1 MLTPAQIA
9 SFHAQGFLRMPGL
22 IQGPELELLRAESAR
37 VVDQGV
43 ARDGDHHL
51 YHTLADGREAY
62 WRSEDMFRRHACFR
76 AVAVH
81 PQLLENIA
89 QCLGESFY
97 PWNDSLVVKTPGGDA
112 VAWHQD
118 PPYGDPVRT
127 ATYPIP
133 NFTTDIY
140 LDDSDPEN
148 GCVYAIPGHH
158 LVGSVRLDDKSP
170 EELFTRCGAVPVR
183 MQPGDVLLHAL
194 STPHGSHPNRSQRSR
209 RTFYIHYLTEAVY
222 QDSYAAWG
230 KPGWRPQQHA
240 LIERMAAER
249 TALGFEPAWSGAVG
263 LRADGLALTDATLPC
278 TPHAH
283 WQTLAAA
290 IPAEVRRA
298 RKALAPSR
306 AATG

>member
-9 SFHAQGFLRMPGL
+9 TFHAQGFLHMPGL
-22 IQGPELELLRAESAR
+22 IHGPELELLRAESAR
-37 VVDQGV
+37 VVEQGV
-43 ARDGDHHL
+43 RTDGDHHL
-51 YHTLADGREAY
+51 YHTLADGREVY
-62 WRSEDMFRRHACFR
+62 WRSEQMFRRHPCFR

-89 QCLGESFY
+89 QCLGERFY

-118 PPYGDPVRT
+118 PPYGDPART
-127 ATYPIP
+127 TTYATP

-158 LVGSVRLDDKSP
+158 LVGNVRLDDKSA
-170 EELFTRCGAVPVR
+170 EELFTRCGALPVR
-183 MQPGDVLLHAL
+183 MRPGDVLLHAL

-209 RTFYIHYLTEAVY
+209 RTYYIHYLNEAVY
-222 QDSYAAWG
+222 QDCYATWG
-230 KPGWRPQQHA
+230 RPGWTPQQHA
-240 LIERMAAER
+240 LIERMAADR
-249 TALGFEPAWSGAVG
+249 QALGFSPAWSGAVG
-263 LRADGLALTDATLPC
+263 LQADGLALTDASVAR

-290 IPAEVRRA
+290 IPPELARA

-306 AATG
+306 AAVA